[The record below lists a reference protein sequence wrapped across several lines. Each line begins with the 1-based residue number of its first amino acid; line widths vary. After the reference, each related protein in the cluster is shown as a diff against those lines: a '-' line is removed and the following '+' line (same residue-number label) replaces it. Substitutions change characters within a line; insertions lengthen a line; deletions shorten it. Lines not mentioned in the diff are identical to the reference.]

1 MIPEKVMT
9 AMPQDHA
16 SSQTPCA
23 GPSDSGD
30 LPVQS
35 QEDTDAGWG
44 ERPGPEDEDRL
55 QRDRPPHWDSV

>member
-1 MIPEKVMT
+1 MISGKVMT
-9 AMPQDHA
+9 AMPQGNA
-16 SSQTPCA
+16 SGQAPGA

-44 ERPGPEDEDRL
+44 EQPRPEDDDRL
-55 QRDRPPHWDSV
+55 RDDRPPHWDSA

>member
-1 MIPEKVMT
+1 MT
-9 AMPQDHA
+9 AMPQGHP

-44 ERPGPEDEDRL
+44 ERPGPEDDDHL